1 VPTPVEAIEVQLG
14 FQGQYEEAVSGK
26 LEAEVRRVLK
36 QLGAKIR
43 NNLIEVKTHPDVTC
57 VNFEVIGSNKVD
69 VAFHLE
75 EVVSM

>member
-1 VPTPVEAIEVQLG
+1 MPTPVEAIEVQLG

-26 LEAEVRRVLK
+26 LEAEVRRALK

-43 NNLIEVKTHPDVTC
+43 NNLIEVKTHPDVTY